1 MGSLETDVSSIIIVG
16 GGIGGLATAIAL
28 RAPNR
33 KIIILERSRMLRET
47 GALISLQPNA
57 TKIVSTWGIDT
68 FLAPCKPMVD
78 KAFRLFD
85 ISGKLVNEVKLN
97 TSMFGADRIVYHRQ
111 DLHSALLSAAT
122 SPELSGLPVEVRT
135 GTKVVSCDP
144 EEGVVTIETG
154 ENLKADVIVGAD
166 GIHSVIR
173 TAVLGD
179 EQDAIPTGISAYRML
194 LPADLLKGID
204 IPRDILDPADPV
216 TTMVVGH
223 DRRVIMGPGRGAE
236 MFGIVAL
243 VPDEKGREKS
253 ATDSWV
259 AEGSTEA
266 LLEVFADF
274 PGWMLEIFKRAPDV
288 ALWQLRDI
296 DPLPRWVRGRALLI
310 GDAAHAMLPTQGQGA
325 SQSIE
330 DAEALQAFLA
340 DLPARPTGDQVKHVL
355 DKVFEARFERASL
368 IQRYSR
374 QQARPGTDG
383 KSNAVKLNPAEFM
396 KYNCDYQGA
405 KHWLSRSTSGSE

>member
-1 MGSLETDVSSIIIVG
+1 MGSLGEETSSIVI
-16 GGIGGLATAIAL
+16 AIAL

-33 KIIILERSRMLRET
+33 KITILERSRMLRET

-57 TKIVSTWGIDT
+57 SKIVSSWGIDT
-68 FLAPCKPMVD
+68 FLASCKPMVD

-122 SPELSGLPVEVRT
+122 STQLSGHAVEVRT

-144 EEGVVTIETG
+144 KAGIVTIETG
-154 ENLKADVIVGAD
+154 ENLQADVIIGAD

-173 TAVLGD
+173 TAVLGE
-179 EQDAIPTGISAYRML
+179 EQGAIPTGISAYRML

-204 IPRDILDPADPV
+204 IPLDILDPADPV

-253 ATDSWV
+253 TTDSWV

-266 LLEVFADF
+266 LVEVFADF
-274 PGWMLEIFKRAPDV
+274 PGWMLDIFKRAPDV

-296 DPLPRWVRGRALLI
+296 DPLPRWVRGRAILI

-340 DLPARPTGDQVKHVL
+340 DLPARPTGDQVERVL
-355 DKVFEARFERASL
+355 NTVFEARFDRASL

-374 QQARPGTDG
+374 QQARPGTDA
-383 KSNAVKLNPAEFM
+383 KSNTVKLDPAEFM

-405 KHWLSRSTSGSE
+405 KDWLSKSAAK